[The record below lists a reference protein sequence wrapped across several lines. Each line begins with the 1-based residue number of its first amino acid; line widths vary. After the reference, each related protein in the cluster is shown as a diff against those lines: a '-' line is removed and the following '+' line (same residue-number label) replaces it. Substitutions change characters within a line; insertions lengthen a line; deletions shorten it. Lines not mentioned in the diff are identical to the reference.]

1 MGRHGISIIEQF
13 PQFKAIRNCIFN
25 HRTSEMH
32 IKHAL
37 GVMTTDARHPLS
49 QHESE
54 TIKELYKWYEEYVET
69 YLKSYL
75 KGYDTLNPFSAPANG
90 DDVLAD
96 KLLRDVH
103 GYLDRAGLQQEASS
117 ARDLVGLLA
126 GICAVWIIMKGKAL
140 MRLSSG
146 SSEQNQSTLMKPH
159 TVQII
164 ALFRLL
170 KLSKSDGALDDA
182 RAFWQWLVSPR
193 LASHKVDMM
202 DGHMA
207 RVGTG
212 EGKSVILAILS
223 CFLALT
229 GVRVRCACYSEQLVS
244 RDYKEFQDLFV
255 KFKVHEC
262 IKYFTIPAVVE
273 YCINDGGDVRK
284 LVKGQFIVSSETIRP
299 SSAAASKPKEILL
312 IDEVRAC
319 RLMCA
324 CSILIDT
331 LRLMLSSVTSSWD
344 KLTIQLLSILL
355 LTYKP

>member
-1 MGRHGISIIEQF
+1 MGRHGMNIIEQF
-13 PQFKAIRNCIFN
+13 SQFKAVQNSIFN
-25 HRTSEMH
+25 HRTSEMN
-32 IKHAL
+32 ITHAL
-37 GVMTTDARHPLS
+37 EIMTRDARHPLS

-54 TIKELYKWYEEYVET
+54 TIKALYGCYEASLEK

-75 KGYDTLNPFSAPANG
+75 RGYDTFSAPENG

-96 KLLRDVH
+96 KLLRDVC
-103 GYLDRAGLQQEASS
+103 GDVNSPRAGPKQKAH
-117 ARDLVGLLA
+117 LVDLLA
-126 GICAVWIIMKGKAL
+126 GICAVWIIMKGKQL
-140 MRLSSG
+140 MRLFSG
-146 SSEQNQSTLMKPH
+146 SSEENQKKNTLMKPH

-170 KLSKSDGALDDA
+170 RLTESEGAFKLDDVD
-182 RAFWQWLVSPR
+182 AFWQRLVSPR
-193 LASHKVDMM
+193 LASHAVM

-212 EGKSVILAILS
+212 EGKSVILGILS
-223 CFLALT
+223 CFLAMT

-255 KFKVHEC
+255 KFKVHER
-262 IKYFTIPAVVE
+262 IKYSTIPEVVE
-273 YCINDGGDVRK
+273 YCINDGGDVRR
-284 LVKGQFIVSSETIRP
+284 LVKGQLIVSSGTIRP

-319 RLMCA
+319 RMMRD

-331 LRLMLSSVTSSWD
+331 IRLMFSSATSSWD
-344 KLTIQLLSILL
+344 RLIIQLLSILL
-355 LTYKP
+355 STYKL